1 MDFLLALLS
10 SFYLCFP
17 MSSTRFLFFSFNL
30 KIYIPQGC
38 EKAKTEKVFALIVQK
53 NVYRSFKRKTNRRIR
68 RGERMMILNDDKA
81 IDINFFFLH
90 YLIFIV
96 FLKKRTRSLLSC
108 EKISLV
114 SLSIRI
120 ETF

>member
-1 MDFLLALLS
+1 
-10 SFYLCFP
+10 
-17 MSSTRFLFFSFNL
+17 
-30 KIYIPQGC
+30 
-38 EKAKTEKVFALIVQK
+38 
-53 NVYRSFKRKTNRRIR
+53 
-68 RGERMMILNDDKA
+68 MMILNDDKA